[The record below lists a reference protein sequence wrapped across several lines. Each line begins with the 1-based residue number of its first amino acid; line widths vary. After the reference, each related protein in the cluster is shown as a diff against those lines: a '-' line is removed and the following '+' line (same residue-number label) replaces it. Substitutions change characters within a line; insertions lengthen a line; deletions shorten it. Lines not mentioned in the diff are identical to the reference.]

1 MAASGEPPS
10 TRLSAVLPA
19 LLEAQVN
26 LGGDLRTETLAR
38 TAHMSRARFHT
49 AFTATVGETVKQY
62 TLRLRLERA
71 AFRLLTETTEVA
83 TIAFELGFGSH
94 EAFSR
99 QFRRRFSQSPSMYR
113 AMPPAA
119 NSSDLLRHPGM
130 EGTSSELHLSET
142 RVIQLAA
149 APVVFRR
156 YTGPYETVTPD
167 AFEQLVQW
175 TRDHHIPC
183 CGLLGIAHDAPGIT
197 APDRMRFDV
206 CARILDVVTADLTTA
221 CRVLPQRWAS
231 STWYSGPE
239 CRIGEAVARA
249 YRASSDLSGFTVTG
263 LPLEEHYTTSP
274 ILTDDRIETLRIVI
288 PLVHSGALSEQ
299 VCPESRDFA
308 PTASPTGA
316 TQRVR

>member
-1 MAASGEPPS
+1 MAAIGGPPS

-38 TAHMSRARFHT
+38 AAHMSRARFHT
-49 AFTATVGETVKQY
+49 AFSDAVGETVKQY

-99 QFRRRFSQSPSMYR
+99 QFRRRFSQSPSLYR
-113 AMPPAA
+113 AVPPAA
-119 NSSDLLRHPGM
+119 DSLDLLRQPGM
-130 EGTSSELHLSET
+130 EGTTSELYLSET
-142 RVIQLAA
+142 RAIQLAA
-149 APVVFRR
+149 TPVVFRR

-167 AFEQLVQW
+167 AFEQLLQW
-175 TRDHHIPC
+175 TREHDIPC
-183 CGLLGIAHDAPGIT
+183 RGLLGIAHDAPGIA
-197 APDRMRFDV
+197 APERMRFDV
-206 CARILDVVTADLTTA
+206 CARVPHEVTADTTTA
-221 CRVLPQRWAS
+221 YRVLPQRWAS

-249 YRASSDLSGFTVTG
+249 YRASGGLSGFTVTG

-274 ILTDDRIETLRIVI
+274 ILTNDRIETLRILI
-288 PLVHSGALSEQ
+288 PLVHSGASQ
-299 VCPESRDFA
+299 
-308 PTASPTGA
+308 
-316 TQRVR
+316 